1 MSTGTQT
8 GHVPAWRF
16 LLRKSVEIGVVLL
29 GTTLFLFVLA
39 HIIPGDPIRALFGFR
54 PPPPELLAELRD
66 RYGLDDPFVLQY
78 VKYLRNLVHGDMG
91 YSFRGGPVSGI
102 IANALPISL
111 KLVGFTVAFELVI
124 GIGAAVIATRY
135 NRQFVS
141 VLIQVTTLFILAIPI
156 FVFAYAMQGV
166 FGQRLGWFPIRGQI
180 GGWLGLVLPALTL
193 AVVSTAVVVRVAHE
207 RLVDT
212 MGKPFIK
219 IHYANG
225 IGRGRLVRVH
235 ALRAS
240 LVTIVTLIAATIS
253 QVIAGLIIV
262 ETVFQIPGV
271 GSVVYGAIRAKD
283 HNVIV
288 GVLVIAVFFVILVNF
303 TADIVCGIIDPR
315 FRQD

>member
-1 MSTGTQT
+1 MSTGTQA
-8 GHVPAWRF
+8 GHIPAWRF
-16 LLRKSVEIGVVLL
+16 LLHKSVEIGVVLL
-29 GTTLFLFVLA
+29 GATLFMFVLA
-39 HIIPGDPIRALFGFR
+39 HMIPGDPIRALFGFR

-66 RYGLDDPFVLQY
+66 RYGLDDPFVVQY
-78 VKYLRNLVHGDMG
+78 VKYLSNLLHGDLG
-91 YSFRGGPVSGI
+91 YSFRGGPVAGI
-102 IANALPISL
+102 IAVALPISL
-111 KLVGFTVAFELVI
+111 KLLAVTVVFQFGI
-124 GIGAAVIATRY
+124 GIGAAVVAARY
-135 NRQFVS
+135 DRHFVS

-166 FGQRLGWFPIRGQI
+166 FGQRLGWFPIRGQF
-180 GGWLGLVLPALTL
+180 GGWTGLVLPALTL

-207 RLVDT
+207 RLADT

-219 IHYANG
+219 IQYANG
-225 IGRGRLVRVH
+225 IGQGRLVRVH

-240 LVTIVTLIAATIS
+240 LVTIVTLIAATTS

-288 GVLVIAVFFVILVNF
+288 GVLVITVFFVVIVNF
-303 TADIVCGIIDPR
+303 TADLVCGIIDPR
-315 FRQD
+315 YRQD

>member
-1 MSTGTQT
+1 MITGTQA
-8 GHVPAWRF
+8 GHVPAWHF

-29 GTTLFLFVLA
+29 GATLFFFVLS
-39 HIIPGDPIRALFGFR
+39 HVIPGDPIRALFGFR
-54 PPPPELLAELRD
+54 PPAPEVLAELRD
-66 RYGLDDPFVLQY
+66 QYGLDDPFFVQY
-78 VKYLRNLVHGDMG
+78 AKYLRNLLQGDMG
-91 YSFRGGPVSGI
+91 YSFRGAPVSGI
-102 IANALPISL
+102 IGTALPISV
-111 KLVGFTVAFELVI
+111 KLLAFAVAFEFVI
-124 GIGAAVIATRY
+124 GIGAAAVAARY
-135 NRQFVS
+135 DRQFVS
-141 VLIQVTTLFILAIPI
+141 VLIQATTLLVLAIPI
-156 FVFAYAMQGV
+156 FVFGYLMQGV
-166 FGQRLGWFPIRGQI
+166 FGQRLGWFPIRGQF
-180 GGWLGLVLPALTL
+180 GGWMGLALPALTL
-193 AVVSTAVVVRVAHE
+193 AVVSTAVVVRVSHE
-207 RLVDT
+207 RLVET

-271 GSVVYGAIRAKD
+271 GSVVYEAIRTKD

-288 GVLVIAVFFVILVNF
+288 GVLVIAVFFVIIVNF

-315 FRQD
+315 FRQG